1 MESNLKLVDPE
12 TRESILISS
21 FLPTYLLGTGAAP
34 SSGHVKKR
42 CI

>member
-12 TRESILISS
+12 TGESTSITS
-21 FLPTYLLGTGAAP
+21 FLPVYLLGTGAAP
-34 SSGHVKKR
+34 SSGHVKKL